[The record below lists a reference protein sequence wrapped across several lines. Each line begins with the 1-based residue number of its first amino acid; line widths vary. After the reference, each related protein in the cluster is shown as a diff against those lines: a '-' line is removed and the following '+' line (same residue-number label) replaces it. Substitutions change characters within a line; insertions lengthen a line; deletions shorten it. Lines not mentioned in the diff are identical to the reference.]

1 MTDVK
6 VCTCHTPENL
16 EGLASDC
23 PMHRRLAAEAND
35 RQAGEEEV
43 PGTGTPVN
51 DPDACP
57 HLPGDRIRDED
68 GTQICTAC
76 SEVLEQPTAE
86 EQAKEI
92 EAAPPDS
99 GQGVLRHIPWGPGQR
114 PYTPEDV
121 EHEILDYIARLN
133 SGARFQAGKEQ
144 ELREAEVAY
153 ELAHARKLIEAPGRS
168 EKMRLAWALLE
179 VQEEWTRVTVLRQV
193 VRTTREGMHTLRQQL
208 TGLQSVS
215 RSVGV
220 TGGTGP
226 GPRGA
231 AFQ

>member
-1 MTDVK
+1 MTALDPDDRAYADEQE
-6 VCTCHTPENL
+6 HAA
-16 EGLASDC
+16 GSDYG
-23 PMHRRLAAEAND
+23 
-35 RQAGEEEV
+35 QGTEEEE

-51 DPDACP
+51 DPNACP

-76 SEVLEQPTAE
+76 SEVIEQPTAE
-86 EQAKEI
+86 QQAKEI
-92 EAAPPDS
+92 EPAAPDS

-133 SGARFQAGKEQ
+133 SGAKFQAGKEV

-153 ELAHARKLIEAPGRS
+153 ELAFARKLLEAPGRS

-179 VQEEWTRVTVLRQV
+179 VQEQWTNLQILKQV

-226 GPRGA
+226 APRGA
-231 AFQ
+231 QFQ